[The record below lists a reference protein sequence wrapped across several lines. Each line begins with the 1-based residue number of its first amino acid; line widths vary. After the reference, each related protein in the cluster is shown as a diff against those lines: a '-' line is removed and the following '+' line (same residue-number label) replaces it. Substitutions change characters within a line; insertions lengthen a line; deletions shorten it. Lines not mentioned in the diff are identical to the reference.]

1 MGKYFGT
8 DGVRGLANVELTAE
22 MAFRIGLA
30 LGNLYQGQKIVC
42 GRDTRLSGTMLKSS
56 LAAGVCSGG
65 ADLYD
70 VGVVS
75 TPTIAY
81 LSVHEDFA
89 CGIMISAS
97 HNPYGDNGIKV
108 FNHQGMKIDDKIEAH
123 IESIIDGADV
133 ERSKPE
139 ALGQVYEYHQGL
151 THYLDH
157 LKELFKLDLSGL
169 RIAVDASNGSA
180 ISSAETILTALGA
193 KPLMLHNQA
202 DGRNINTKC
211 GSTHPE
217 SLQAFVVQEHCDLGL
232 AFDGDADR
240 LIAVDHLGNL
250 VDGDAMLYILG
261 SYMKKHKQLS
271 QDVVVSTVMS
281 NLGFYK
287 ALERRQI
294 RSEKTQVGDK
304 YVNECMI
311 TQGYDLGGEQSG
323 HIIFRQHATTG
334 DGLLTALKLLE
345 VMLSEKQGLVV
356 LRQDLHIYPQ
366 TLKNV
371 RVKDKKQ
378 LTSNPKLQSLINQY
392 ETQLQGEGRILVR
405 PSGTEPLVRVMVEA
419 KEQAQCDAIVD
430 EMIAHIQA
438 LEG

>member
-8 DGVRGLANVELTAE
+8 DGVRGLANQELTAE

-30 LGNLYQGQKIVC
+30 LGHLYQGQKIVC
-42 GRDTRLSGTMLKSS
+42 GRDTRLSGTMLKNS

-65 ADLYD
+65 ANLYD
-70 VGVVS
+70 LGVVS
-75 TPTIAY
+75 TPVIAH
-81 LSVHEDFA
+81 LCVHEDFA
-89 CGIMISAS
+89 CGVMISAS
-97 HNPYGDNGIKV
+97 HNPFADNGIKV
-108 FNHQGMKIDDKIEAH
+108 FNHQGMKIDDAIEAQ
-123 IESIIDGADV
+123 IEAVMDGQDV
-133 ERSKPE
+133 KRATPE
-139 ALGQVYEYHQGL
+139 QVGQVMDYPAGIE
-151 THYLDH
+151 HYLNH
-157 LKELFKLDLSGL
+157 LRNLFQMDLSGL
-169 RIAVDASNGSA
+169 KIAVDAANGSA
-180 ISSAETILTALGA
+180 VSTAETILKALKA
-193 KPLMLHNQA
+193 KPLMMHHQP
-202 DGRNINTKC
+202 DGKNINTNC

-217 SLQAFVVQEHCDLGL
+217 SLQAFVKEHGCDIGL

-240 LIAVDHLGNL
+240 LIAVDHEGHL

-261 SYMKKHKQLS
+261 SYMKKHQQLS
-271 QDVVVSTVMS
+271 QNVVVSTVMS

-294 RSEKTQVGDK
+294 HSEKTQVGDK

-311 TQGYDLGGEQSG
+311 TEGYDLGGEQSG
-323 HIIFRQHATTG
+323 HIIFRRHATTG
-334 DGLLTALKLLE
+334 DGLLTALKLIE
-345 VMLSEKQGLVV
+345 VMIHEQQSLVE

-378 LTSNPKLQSLINQY
+378 VIQNPELQAFIQSY

-419 KEQAQCDAIVD
+419 KEQSQCDAIVD
-430 EMIAHIQA
+430 EMIAYIQN